1 MQTFTV
7 SGHGGGGKDTSNT
20 GVRITHPESGAVGE
34 GREERSQNANKK
46 RAFERMANSPK
57 FKSWHRI
64 RCAELLAGRSVDQI
78 VNDAMRPENLKI
90 EEA

>member
-20 GVRITHPESGAVGE
+20 GVRFIHPESGAVGE

-46 RAFERMANSPK
+46 RAFERMARSQK
-57 FKSWHRI
+57 FRTWHRI
-64 RCAELLAGRSVDQI
+64 KCAELLAGHSIEHI

-90 EEA
+90 EEV